1 MALNLKPLGSR
12 VVIEPIEQEEITAGG
27 IVLPETAKE
36 KPQQGNVLAV
46 GPGDRDEDGKRI
58 AMDVAV
64 GDKVLFAKYSG
75 TEIKV
80 DGKKLL
86 ILRESDILAIVE
98 VNNLNW
104 RNELWLQNNSFF
116 QKTPAGGCSKAL
128 IWLPMPSAPPLAPR
142 AATWPSTASS
152 APPPSPMTA

>member
-12 VVIEPIEQEEITAGG
+12 VVVEPIEQEDVTAGG

-36 KPQQGNVLAV
+36 KPQKGKVLSI
-46 GPGDRDEDGKRI
+46 GPGDRDDSGKRVP
-58 AMDVAV
+58 MDVKA
-64 GDKVLFAKYSG
+64 GDQVLYAKYSG

-98 VNNLNW
+98 
-104 RNELWLQNNSFF
+104 
-116 QKTPAGGCSKAL
+116 G
-128 IWLPMPSAPPLAPR
+128 
-142 AATWPSTASS
+142 
-152 APPPSPMTA
+152 